1 MNSGLPFPSIS
12 NFTARVQKCRSDF
25 GTELGNII
33 RDIQNDPYISGKG
46 GPGRVRSS
54 LLRSRLSGCHALRDI
69 PKDGFEGDYNTRQ
82 KSWNTCVC
90 FPFPMLIWVSQWS
103 QCFKT
108 PVAQHWGG
116 RRHISGG
123 KTV

>member
-1 MNSGLPFPSIS
+1 MREMYVLMPSAH
-12 NFTARVQKCRSDF
+12 TDCRGGGGEAGELL
-25 GTELGNII
+25 GTEVFGQFSLVGNH
-33 RDIQNDPYISGKG
+33 
-46 GPGRVRSS
+46 VTV
-54 LLRSRLSGCHALRDI
+54 LHFATHAFLAGNHFR
-69 PKDGFEGDYNTRQ
+69 DYNTRQ
-82 KSWNTCVC
+82 KSRSTCVC